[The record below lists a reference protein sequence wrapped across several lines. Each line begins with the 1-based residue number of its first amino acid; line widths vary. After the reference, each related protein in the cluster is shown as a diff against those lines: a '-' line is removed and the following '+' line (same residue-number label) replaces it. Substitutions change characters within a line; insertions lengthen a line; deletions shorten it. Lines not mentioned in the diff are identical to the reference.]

1 MPIGSVEKDLPR
13 GPLTRRDVVGC
24 LGGAAVAWPL
34 AARAQQ
40 ADRVRRIG
48 VLQGLA
54 ASDPEWSRRFGAF
67 KRRLQELGWTEGRS
81 VAFEFRF
88 ADGKPERLPTL
99 AAELVQANVDVILT
113 NAAQPIEAARKAT
126 SSVPIVMASV
136 GDALGAGY
144 VASLARPG
152 GNVTGLTLVATDQSA
167 KRLQLVKEIVPNLV
181 RVAVF
186 WNANASGHRLQMQE
200 MERAT
205 PELGIA
211 LQSLPVRGADEIDAG
226 LQAAVQAKA
235 QAIVTMDDPVVQSQR
250 ARIVAFAMRHHLPVM
265 GEFRPATEAGALI
278 SYGPNQVELW
288 GRAAA
293 YVDKILKGAKP
304 ADLPVEQP
312 TKFEL
317 VINLK
322 TAKTIGIEI
331 PTSILLRADEMIE

>member
-1 MPIGSVEKDLPR
+1 M
-13 GPLTRRDVVGC
+13 RRREFVTL
-24 LGGAAVAWPL
+24 LGGAAIAWPL

-40 ADRVRRIG
+40 PERMRRIG

-54 ASDPEWSRRFGAF
+54 ESDPEWPRRFGAF
-67 KRRLQELGWTEGRS
+67 KQRLQELGWNEGRS

-88 ADGKPERLPTL
+88 ADEKPERLPAL
-99 AAELVQANVDVILT
+99 AAELVQANIDVILT

-126 SSVPIVMASV
+126 STVPIVMASV

-181 RVAVF
+181 RVAVL
-186 WNANASGHRLQMQE
+186 WNGNASGHRLQLQE
-200 MERAT
+200 MERAN
-205 PELGIA
+205 PGLGIV
-211 LQSLPVRGADEIDAG
+211 LQSLPIRNVDEIDAG
-226 LQAAVQAKA
+226 LQAAVQANA

-250 ARIVAFAMRHHLPVM
+250 ERIVAFAMRQRLPVM
-265 GEFRPATEAGALI
+265 SEFRPATEAGALM
-278 SYGPNQVELW
+278 SYGPNQIDLW
-288 GRAAA
+288 RRAAD

-304 ADLPVEQP
+304 ADIPVEQP

-322 TAKTIGIEI
+322 TAKALGITIQPGVLAI
-331 PTSILLRADEMIE
+331 ADEVIE

>member
-1 MPIGSVEKDLPR
+1 M
-13 GPLTRRDVVGC
+13 RRREFVTL
-24 LGGAAVAWPL
+24 LGGAAIAWPL

-40 ADRVRRIG
+40 PERMRRIG

-54 ASDPEWSRRFGAF
+54 ESDPEWPRRFGAF
-67 KRRLQELGWTEGRS
+67 KQRLQELGWNEGRS

-88 ADGKPERLPTL
+88 ADGKPERLPAL
-99 AAELVQANVDVILT
+99 AAELVQANIDVILT

-126 SSVPIVMASV
+126 STVPIVMASV

-181 RVAVF
+181 RVAVL
-186 WNANASGHRLQMQE
+186 WNGNASGHRLQLQE
-200 MERAT
+200 MERAN
-205 PELGIA
+205 PGLGIV
-211 LQSLPVRGADEIDAG
+211 LQSLPIRNVDEIDAG
-226 LQAAVQAKA
+226 LQAAVQANA

-250 ARIVAFAMRHHLPVM
+250 ERIVAFAMRQRLPVM
-265 GEFRPATEAGALI
+265 SEFRPATEAGALM
-278 SYGPNQVELW
+278 SYGPNQIDLW
-288 GRAAA
+288 RRAAD

-304 ADLPVEQP
+304 ADIPVEQP

-322 TAKTIGIEI
+322 TAKALGITIQPGVLAI
-331 PTSILLRADEMIE
+331 ADEVIE